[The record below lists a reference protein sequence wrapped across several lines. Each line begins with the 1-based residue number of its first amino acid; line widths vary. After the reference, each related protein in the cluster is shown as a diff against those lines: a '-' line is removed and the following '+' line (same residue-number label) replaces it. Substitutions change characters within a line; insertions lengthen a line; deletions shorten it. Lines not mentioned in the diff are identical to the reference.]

1 MDANSYLEKKEK
13 LRKLDVMMDLMYEQM
28 AQLAETMEAVK
39 KAAKEDLSEDRGSLS
54 YMDRIAIQDK

>member
-1 MDANSYLEKKEK
+1 
-13 LRKLDVMMDLMYEQM
+13 MMDLMYEQM

>member
-28 AQLAETMEAVK
+28 AQLAETMEAVT

-54 YMDRIAIQDK
+54 YMDRITIQDK

>member
-28 AQLAETMEAVK
+28 AQLVETMEAVI

-54 YMDRIAIQDK
+54 YMDRITIQDK